1 MNSNEI
7 IEKLKETGAIL
18 EGHFLLTSG
27 KHSNKYIEK
36 FRILEN
42 PETLDLVC
50 NQMAK
55 LFKDSSAE
63 IILSAAIGGI
73 LLCGGVGRHLG
84 LKHIFAERIE
94 GKLCLRR
101 GFDLPEGIKV
111 LIVEDI
117 VTTGGSIIELIDL
130 SENYGANII
139 GICSLVDRAANK
151 RNFNYEYKSLLELP
165 IESWE
170 EENIPDW
177 LKNIPITTPGR
188 SGKKHNV

>member
-1 MNSNEI
+1 MKSNDI
-7 IEKLKETGAIL
+7 IKKLEETGAIL

-50 NQMAK
+50 DEMAK
-55 LFKDSSAE
+55 LFKDKKIE
-63 IILSAAIGGI
+63 IVLSAAIGGI

-84 LKHIFAERIE
+84 VKHIFAERID

-101 GFDLPEGIKV
+101 GFDLPKGINV

-117 VTTGGSIIELIDL
+117 VTTGGSIFELIDL
-130 SENYGANII
+130 SDNYNANII
-139 GICSLVDRAANK
+139 GICSLVDRSLDK
-151 RNFNYEYKSLLELP
+151 KNFRYDYKPLLKLP
-165 IESWE
+165 IESWD

-177 LKNIPITTPGR
+177 LEKTPITSPGR
-188 SGKKHNV
+188 SGKK